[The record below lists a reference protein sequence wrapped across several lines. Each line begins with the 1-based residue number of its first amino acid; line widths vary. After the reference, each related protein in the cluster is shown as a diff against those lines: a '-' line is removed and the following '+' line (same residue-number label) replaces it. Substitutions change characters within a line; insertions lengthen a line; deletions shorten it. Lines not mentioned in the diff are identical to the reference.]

1 MQSTFEG
8 VTNGEEHLPHELAS
22 FLERHKP
29 GSVVYIAMGSGNTL
43 PLDETIKLVH
53 ALKSS
58 GVPFVWARCVL
69 TTTLQDADGEGEA
82 ARAVLDELVHDG
94 QGLVLDWV
102 KQQVVLASGA
112 VGLFVSHAGWNS
124 ILESLTN
131 GGAQS

>member
-58 GVPFVWARCVL
+58 GVSFVWARCVL
-69 TTTLQDADGEGEA
+69 STTVQDGDGEA

-112 VGLFVSHAGWNS
+112 VRLFVSHAGWNS

-131 GGAQS
+131 GGTQT